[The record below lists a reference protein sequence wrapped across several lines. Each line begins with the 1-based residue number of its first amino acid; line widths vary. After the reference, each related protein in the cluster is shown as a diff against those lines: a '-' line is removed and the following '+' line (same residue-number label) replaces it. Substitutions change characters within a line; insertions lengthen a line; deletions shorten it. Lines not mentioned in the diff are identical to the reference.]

1 MTKQPLQKLFDAM
14 YHGKYSF
21 EDFLQS
27 PVEKNYEVIAPTEP
41 GGRRLFKPKENLKTY
56 HRFLNLFLFEF
67 LPVNDRVVFS
77 YRKGFSALHAVQKH
91 AKSKFFYQTDIQAFF
106 DSIDRALTEK
116 AILSGQANCPISDLD
131 IHLDRIVDLVC
142 IDNSLPVGLPASAPL
157 SNAVL
162 LDFDNE
168 LERSC
173 LERELCYS
181 RYADDIIISGHRQVD
196 VQEIG
201 QSVQEKLHQFSSK
214 NFSIHEGK
222 TRYFHVGGKIK
233 ILGMTI
239 LPNGKI
245 SIDSKKKKDLEV
257 LLFFYLNDK
266 ERFRKIVN
274 QAKNRTETSRE
285 LSDDDYVAY
294 LSGTINH
301 VDSID
306 PDYTDKLRRKFGTAT
321 IDALKHSGFSKEK

>member
-21 EDFLQS
+21 DDFLQS
-27 PVEKNYEVIAPTEP
+27 PVEKNYEILPPRES
-41 GGRRLFKPKENLKTY
+41 GGRKLFKPKENLKIY

-67 LPVNDRVVFS
+67 LPVNERVVFS
-77 YRKGFSALHAVQKH
+77 YRKGFSALNAVQSH
-91 AKSKFFYQTDIQAFF
+91 TQSKYFFQTDIQSFF
-106 DSIDRALTEK
+106 DSIDRALTK
-116 AILSGQANCPISDLD
+116 KTILSGEANCPISDLD
-131 IHLDRIVDLVC
+131 IHIDRIVDLVC
-142 IDNSLPVGLPASAPL
+142 IDGSLPVGLPASAPL

-168 LERSC
+168 LERAC
-173 LERELCYS
+173 LERELHYS
-181 RYADDIIISGHRQVD
+181 RYADDIIISGQRHTD

-201 QSVQEKLHQFSSK
+201 HSVQEKLHQFVSK

-222 TRYFHVGGKIK
+222 TRYFQVGGKIK
-233 ILGMTI
+233 ILGMMI

-257 LLFFYLNDK
+257 LLFFYLNDR
-266 ERFRKIVN
+266 ERFKKIVE
-274 QAKNRTETSRE
+274 QAKRRTEFGKE

-294 LSGTINH
+294 LSGNINY

-306 PDYTDKLRRKFGTAT
+306 PDYTDTRVRRN
-321 IDALKHSGFSKEK
+321 